1 MLEFY
6 TKQIEDIDSQTVQLI
21 ANINTTQSVIKIT
34 LDSQRNTLLLLELRL
49 VMLSVSISTGFSL
62 LFLSIHS
69 FLVSL
74 SKFFF

>member
-62 LFLSIHS
+62 LFLSIHDILK
-69 FLVSL
+69 FRF
-74 SKFFF
+74 SK